1 MQNLY
6 NTLYLSATIQRCR
19 YYSLVKIEHVKQINK
34 LRLFLLHIQLKQTF
48 SLIRQHLLVPN
59 LKSVQLN
66 LRSIIGVVRLYR

>member
-1 MQNLY
+1 M
-6 NTLYLSATIQRCR
+6 IRCSC
-19 YYSLVKIEHVKQINK
+19 YSLVKIEHVKQRNK
-34 LRLFLLHIQLKQTF
+34 LMPLSLHIQSQQLF